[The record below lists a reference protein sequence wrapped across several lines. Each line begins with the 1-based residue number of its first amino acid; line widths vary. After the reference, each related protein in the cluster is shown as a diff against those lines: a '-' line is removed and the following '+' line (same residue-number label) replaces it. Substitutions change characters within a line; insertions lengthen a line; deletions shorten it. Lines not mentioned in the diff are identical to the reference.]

1 MAANAWVIFDTF
13 PERLG
18 DGGHDMDNDQFYLA
32 LFLST
37 SNLPTGTFDQL
48 ADLSNQH
55 ANAFGY
61 VTGGQELDNETWVEA
76 AGVVTFDADP
86 EVFTAAGGSILCRYA
101 VIYNW
106 THADDLL
113 VCFSLLDNAP
123 ADVEATDGNTLTI
136 TPNASGIFT
145 LQQP

>member
-32 LFLST
+32 LYLST

-48 ADLSNQH
+48 SELSNEH
-55 ANAFGY
+55 ANQFGY

-113 VCFSLLDNAP
+113 VAFSLLDNSP

-136 TPNASGIFT
+136 TPHASGIFT
-145 LQQP
+145 LTQP

>member
-1 MAANAWVIFDTF
+1 MAANAWVIFDSFT
-13 PERLG
+13 ERIG
-18 DGGHDMDNDQFYLA
+18 DGGHDLDNDQFYIA

-48 ADLSNQH
+48 SDLSNEH
-55 ANAFGY
+55 ANQFGY
-61 VTGGQELDNETWVEA
+61 VTGGQELDNETWVEV
-76 AGVVTFDADP
+76 AGVTTFDADP

-106 THADDLL
+106 THANDLL
-113 VCFSLLDNAP
+113 VCFSLLDNSP